1 MLDLAVISLM
11 LAAPSPAPSPEARP
25 SPQSKAAEE
34 AIAEAGKADKYL
46 DPKRERTAKLA
57 RKEIE
62 EFSEEV
68 EEYLE
73 IHRKARKKLPPL
85 SEEADAAAATTY
97 GEKLGALI
105 REERKGAKQG
115 DLLNPRLAAVLRR
128 ILKAELAQGQERHL
142 VLTEGNPSGDEE
154 NNGPVKV
161 AVNAHYIPAA
171 PLSTVPPTLLL
182 QLPPLPEELHYRFVG
197 RTLIL
202 RDSIANLIVD
212 YLPNAVP

>member
-1 MLDLAVISLM
+1 MLELAVIALM

-25 SPQSKAAEE
+25 SPVSKAAEE
-34 AIAEAGKADKYL
+34 ALAEAAKADKYL
-46 DPKRERTAKLA
+46 DPTRERRAKLA

-62 EFSEEV
+62 DFSEEV

-73 IHRKARKKLPPL
+73 IHREARKKLPPL
-85 SEEADAAAATTY
+85 SEEADAVAATTY

-105 REERKGAKQG
+105 RAERKGAKQG
-115 DLLNPRLAAVLRR
+115 DLLNPRLSAVLKR
-128 ILKAELAQGQERHL
+128 ILKAELAQGSERRL
-142 VLTEGNPSGDEE
+142 VLTEGNPTGDEE
-154 NNGPVKV
+154 NQGPVKV